1 MRSLLTCLVLL
12 TTTLLPAQST
22 SSDSLS
28 AERGGFFAAFRSSER
43 YAVNP
48 WVSIPLVAGGAY
60 LSQQRLLELQDKPRI
75 AIEVIQGLDKDDING
90 FDRVAVTRDYDRHKQ
105 ALIQSDY
112 FFNTGQWAPFGL
124 FIWKK
129 YRQDWFDITLMYLEA
144 QTSQGLFYGF
154 APFGPT
160 GIDRFRPVVY
170 YDEIDPERETD
181 GNNRN
186 STFSGHVSTMS
197 TGFYYMARMIDDYNP
212 DLTGGQRVLLYTGA
226 TLPSL
231 YGGWLR
237 VKALKHYPSDVLI
250 GLGVGAISGIG
261 VPSLH
266 KWWKQRHSS
275 DLVLQPVYG
284 GGAGGFSLVLRY

>member
-1 MRSLLTCLVLL
+1 MRLFLLLFVLCFG
-12 TTTLLPAQST
+12 TVVRAQQALLPDT
-22 SSDSLS
+22 TRLS
-28 AERGGFFAAFRSSER
+28 YRLFRSSAR

-48 WVSIPLVAGGAY
+48 LVSMPLIVGGGIG
-60 LSQQRLLELQDKPRI
+60 SQQRLLYLQDKSRIPSKDLRTLDPNDVPGVDRI
-75 AIEVIQGLDKDDING
+75 ALRRDFDK
-90 FDRVAVTRDYDRHKQ
+90 HKE

-124 FIWKK
+124 FLWKK
-129 YRQDWFDITLMYLEA
+129 YRRDWFDISLMYLEA
-144 QTSQGLFYGF
+144 QVTQGLFYGF

-160 GIDRFRPVVY
+160 GVDRFRPGVY
-170 YDEIDPERETD
+170 YDESNPDTRPD

-186 STFSGHVSTMS
+186 SMFSGHVSTMS
-197 TGFYYMARMIDDYNP
+197 TGFYFMVRMIDDYNP
-212 DLTGGQRVLLYTGA
+212 QLTGGQRILLYTGA

-237 VKALKHYPSDVLI
+237 IKGLKHYPSDVLI

-266 KWWKQRHSS
+266 KWWKQRHPGSRVA
-275 DLVLQPVYG
+275 LRPVYG
-284 GGAGGFSLVLRY
+284 GGAAGLAFSLRY

>member
-1 MRSLLTCLVLL
+1 MRHLLLCLVL
-12 TTTLLPAQST
+12 TTGSLLPAQTTVSDST
-22 SSDSLS
+22 STQQ
-28 AERGGFFAAFRSSER
+28 GGFLSVFRSSER

-48 WVSIPLVAGGAY
+48 LVSIPLIAGGAY
-60 LSQQRLLELQDKPRI
+60 VSQQRLIALQDKPDI
-75 AIEVIQGLDKDDING
+75 PVEVIQNLDKNDINR
-90 FDRVAVTRDYDRHKQ
+90 FDRIAVTRDYDKHKQ

-112 FFNTGQWAPFGL
+112 FFNTGQLAPFAL
-124 FIWKK
+124 FFWKK
-129 YRQDWFDITLMYLEA
+129 YRRDWFDITLMYLEA
-144 QTSQGLFYGF
+144 QTTQGLFYGF

-170 YDEIDPERETD
+170 YDGIDVDRETD

-197 TGFYYMARMIDDYNP
+197 TGFYFMARMIDDYNP
-212 DLTGGQRVLLYTGA
+212 DFTTGQRILLYTGA

-237 VKALKHYPSDVLI
+237 IKGVKHYPSDVFI

-266 KWWKQRHSS
+266 KWWKKRYAS
-275 DLVLQPVYG
+275 DLVVQPVYG